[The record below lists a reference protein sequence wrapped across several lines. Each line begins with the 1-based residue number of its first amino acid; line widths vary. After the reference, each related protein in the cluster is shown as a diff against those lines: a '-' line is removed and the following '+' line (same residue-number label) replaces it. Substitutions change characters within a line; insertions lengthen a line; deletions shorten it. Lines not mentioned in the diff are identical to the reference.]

1 MRGWLSALWV
11 RNLIGAVVAVAA
23 LCVVIATTL
32 GDQWTTY
39 RQTTVPEVVV
49 AKGRSGAA
57 DGYTWKV
64 ESIKHLNRNPLRFGP
79 DLPEGAVLT
88 VVTVDR
94 SGPVRD
100 NPVSCNGVITDGERR
115 WASEKVGGLGPIP
128 PDGVAM
134 GCEKPGLQQFSFVLP
149 HQVVPTALDV
159 TTPEGRLLLRM
170 LL

>member
-1 MRGWLSALWV
+1 MRRWLSALWV
-11 RNLIGAVVAVAA
+11 RNLIGAVVAVAS
-23 LCVVIATTL
+23 LVVVIATTL

-39 RQTTVPEVVV
+39 RQTAVPEVVV
-49 AKGRSGAA
+49 AKGQSGTA
-57 DGYTWKV
+57 DGFTWRV

-94 SGPVRD
+94 SGPAHE
-100 NPVSCNGVITDGERR
+100 NPATCNGVITDGERR
-115 WASEKVGGLGPIP
+115 WASEKTGGMAPIA

-134 GCEKPGLQQFSFVLP
+134 RCERPGLQQFAFVLP
-149 HQVVPTALDV
+149 QQVVPTSLDV
-159 TTPEGRLLLRM
+159 TTSEGRLLVRM